1 MEVNTV
7 PGTSWGGGEGQLGQA
22 AEAAPLSPVWSKFE
36 RSLLKGWYSAL
47 LPGFYRDQDA
57 QGSTRARAG
66 GWGAELKLL
75 FLQWGPIPE

>member
-36 RSLLKGWYSAL
+36 RSLLKGWDSAL

-57 QGSTRARAG
+57 QGSTRRG
-66 GWGAELKLL
+66 GGGAELKLL

>member
-7 PGTSWGGGEGQLGQA
+7 PGTSWGGGEGQLEQA

-36 RSLLKGWYSAL
+36 RSLLKGWDSAL

-57 QGSTRARAG
+57 QGSTRRGAG
-66 GWGAELKLL
+66 GGAELKLL